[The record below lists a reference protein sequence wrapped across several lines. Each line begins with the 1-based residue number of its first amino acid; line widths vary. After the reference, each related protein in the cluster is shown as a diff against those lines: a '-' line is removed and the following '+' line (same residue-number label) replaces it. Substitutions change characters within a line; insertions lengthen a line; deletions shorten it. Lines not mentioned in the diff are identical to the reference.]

1 MIELPKTSRR
11 RFLRNIGYLSVGFPL
26 LNSCSSKQDL
36 TVAARM
42 NYDGNLPGSIR
53 NASQVNAWL
62 QVLED
67 GRVMVFSGKV
77 ELGQG
82 IRMAICQVAAE
93 ELDLELDQVEVHMAE
108 TGLTP
113 DEGYTAGSG
122 SVQNSAMSVR
132 YAAATARQKLVELA
146 SIKLKSPVE
155 DLVFYNGKVKTKKGN
170 QSLNFAEIL
179 DGVQIDMEV
188 TVPVSLK
195 VNTEYRYVGKPIPR
209 KDIDKMVRAE
219 TNYIQDLRFPGMV
232 HARVLRPKGYQSKL
246 VKLDESGLSTEVSG
260 VTKTVINGSFVGVIT
275 EREYQAVKAVDFL
288 RNHSEWTVG
297 SFFPDQKDLFTHI
310 KSIADPS
317 QSIRNDGDVN
327 AGFGGNKTFKAA
339 YTKPYLK
346 HGSMGPACGI
356 AIYDGDIL
364 HIWSHSQGIYP
375 MRKAIAG
382 MLKMEVDKIH
392 VIAVPGAGCFG
403 HSTADDAAADAA
415 ILAMNYPRKH
425 IRVQWSREDEHTWD
439 PFGTAMIMEL
449 EASLGEDGK
458 IIAWKSEVW
467 TDSHS
472 MRPNDEPATLLDTRY
487 LENPIELKS
496 RGYLGGGH
504 RNADPY
510 YSIPNMQVNAHYFD
524 GPLRV
529 SSLRSLGSYT
539 NIFSI
544 ESFMDELAE
553 KAGKDPLE
561 FRLAHLEDER
571 AIAVVHKVREMCGD
585 EVLKEGEGIGFAFS
599 RYKNTAAYSALGAK
613 VWVDKTTGE
622 VQIKKMWAAV
632 DVGEI
637 INLDGI
643 TNQIE
648 GGMIQA
654 ASWTLKEQVT
664 FTQEEI
670 TSTDWSSYPIFRF
683 SEISE
688 VEVVMINRP
697 DRPAEGGGEVSM
709 PPTGAAIANA
719 VYNASGKRIYDL
731 PITAEKIKS
740 R

>member
-1 MIELPKTSRR
+1 MIDLPKTSRR
-11 RFLRNIGYLSVGFPL
+11 KFLRNIGYLSVGFPL
-26 LNSCSSKQDL
+26 LNSCFGKQDP

-42 NYDGNLPGSIR
+42 NYNGDFPGSMR
-53 NASQVNAWL
+53 NASKVNAWL

-93 ELDLELDQVEVHMAE
+93 ELDLELDQVEVHLAE

-122 SVQNSAMSVR
+122 SISNSAMSVR
-132 YAAATARQKLVELA
+132 YAAATARQKLLELA
-146 SIKLKSPVE
+146 SIKLNAPVE
-155 DLVFYNGKVKTKKGN
+155 DLIFYNGKVKTKTSN

-179 DGVQIDMEV
+179 DGDQIDMEV
-188 TVPVSLK
+188 TAPVPLK

-209 KDIDKMVRAE
+209 TEIEKMVRAE
-219 TNYIQDLRFPGMV
+219 AYYIQDMRFPGMV
-232 HARVLRPKGYQSKL
+232 HARVLRPKGYLSKL
-246 VKLDESGLSTEVSG
+246 MKLDESGLLAEVSG
-260 VTKTVINGSFVGVIT
+260 VIKTVINGSFVGVIT
-275 EREYQAVKAVDFL
+275 EREYQAVKAVGFL
-288 RNHSEWTVG
+288 RNHSEWTSG
-297 SFFPDQKDLFTHI
+297 PLFPDQKDIYTHI
-310 KSIADPS
+310 KSIADHA
-317 QSIRNDGDVN
+317 QSIRNDGNVSE
-327 AGFGGNKTFKAA
+327 GFNSTETFKSA

-356 AIYDGDIL
+356 AMYDGEIL

-375 MRKAIAG
+375 MRSAIAS
-382 MLKMEVDKIH
+382 MLKMDKEKIH

-415 ILAMNYPRKH
+415 ILALNYPSKH
-425 IRVQWSREDEHTWD
+425 IRVQWSREDEHAWD
-439 PFGTAMIMEL
+439 PFGSAMIMEL

-458 IIAWKSEVW
+458 IKAWKSDVW

-472 MRPNDEPATLLDTRY
+472 MRPNNDPATLLDTRY
-487 LENPIELKS
+487 LEDPIELES
-496 RGYLGGGH
+496 RGYLAGGH

-510 YSIPNMQVNAHYFD
+510 YSIPNMQVNAHFFD

-539 NIFSI
+539 TIFSI
-544 ESFMDELAE
+544 ESFMDALAE

-571 AIAVVHKVREMCGD
+571 AIAVVTKIREMCSS
-585 EVLKEGEGIGFAFS
+585 EILNEGEGIGFAFS
-599 RYKNTAAYSALGAK
+599 RYKNTAAYSTVAAK
-613 VWVDKTTGE
+613 VWVDKSTGI

-664 FTQEEI
+664 FNEKGI
-670 TSTDWSSYPIFRF
+670 TSTDWASYPIFRF
-683 SEISE
+683 NEIPE
-688 VEVVMINRP
+688 VEVAMINRL
-697 DRPAEGGGEVSM
+697 DKPAEGGGEVSM

-740 R
+740 T